1 MTIRSLD
8 TKCGNCLGRGH
19 VFEGSDCFGDHYS
32 KCNKCKGSG
41 IDELAT
47 LRLQLEEAEAS
58 AEGWESQH
66 KSLSRFAAKW
76 QRELAEKDTAI
87 ENLKAELNGRVCEQ
101 VKLEQELERV
111 RAAARLALVHIQE
124 LREAWLRGAISE
136 HDGKGGTRSN
146 RNADVA
152 TDLRAALGGT
162 DGK

>member
-1 MTIRSLD
+1 
-8 TKCGNCLGRGH
+8 
-19 VFEGSDCFGDHYS
+19 
-32 KCNKCKGSG
+32 
-41 IDELAT
+41 
-47 LRLQLEEAEAS
+47 
-58 AEGWESQH
+58 
-66 KSLSRFAAKW
+66 LSRFAAKW